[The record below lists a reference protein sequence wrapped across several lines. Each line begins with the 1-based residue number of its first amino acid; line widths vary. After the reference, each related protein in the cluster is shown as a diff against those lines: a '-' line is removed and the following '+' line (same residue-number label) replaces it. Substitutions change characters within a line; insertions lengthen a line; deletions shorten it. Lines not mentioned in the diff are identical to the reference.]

1 MGGNEREGGICILI
15 CAPSQFPAD
24 TAESADP
31 SVTSLT
37 AVPMPRKLTN
47 SCSVGYVDLVLTT
60 V

>member
-15 CAPSQFPAD
+15 CAPSQFPAG

-37 AVPMPRKLTN
+37 AVPEPPHIVEN
-47 SCSVGYVDLVLTT
+47 ICSVG
-60 V
+60 